1 MALDHDSIK
10 WLASHFGGNVKFDEP
25 MSRHTSL
32 RVGGP
37 AEAFVI
43 PENIEALKGLTKW
56 SWQKKLPYLIVG
68 DGTNLLVK
76 DSGINGIVIVLSK
89 CLKAIAQTGTGADG
103 VIVTAMAGARLRSL
117 CSFALE
123 RGLEGMNFA
132 VGIPGTIGGGIMMNA
147 GTAHGAM
154 ESALESI
161 NVLLPTGRSRRIKR
175 GKLNFSYRNLSLNNE
190 KIDSYQGHPIVLDGC
205 FCLRPSDPE
214 KLKKE
219 AQAILK
225 TRNERQPTGLPSA
238 GCFYKNPVSGKTAG
252 ELIELAGLK
261 GKSIGGAE
269 ISSKHA
275 NFIVNRQRASAADFL
290 ALMELVEETVSKMFD
305 IDLEREV
312 KIVGP

>member
-43 PENIEALKGLTKW
+43 PENIEDLEGLIKW
-56 SWQKKLPYLIVG
+56 SWQHKLPYLIVG

-76 DSGINGIVIVLSK
+76 DSGINGIVVVLTK
-89 CLKAIAQTGTGADG
+89 CLKTIAQTGIGTDG
-103 VIVTAMAGARLRSL
+103 VIVTAMAGARLRNL

-123 RGLEGMNFA
+123 RGLEGINFA

-147 GTAHGAM
+147 GTVHGAI
-154 ESALESI
+154 ENALESI
-161 NVLLPTGRSRRIKR
+161 NVLLPTGRSQRIKR
-175 GKLNFSYRNLSLNNE
+175 EKLNFSYRNLSFNNE
-190 KIDSYQGHPIVLDGC
+190 RLDSYQGHPIVLDGC

-225 TRNERQPTGLPSA
+225 TRKERQPAGLPSA
-238 GCFYKNPVSGKTAG
+238 GCFYKNPVYGKTAG

-275 NFIVNRQRASAADFL
+275 NFIVNRQRASSADFL

>member
-43 PENIEALKGLTKW
+43 PENIEALKGLIKW
-56 SWQKKLPYLIVG
+56 SWQKKIPYLVIG

-76 DSGINGIVIVLSK
+76 DSGINGIVVVLTK
-89 CLKAIAQTGTGADG
+89 CLKTITQTGTGTDG
-103 VIVTAMAGARLRSL
+103 VIVTAMAGARLRNL

-123 RGLEGMNFA
+123 RGLEGINFA

-147 GTAHGAM
+147 GTVHGAM

-175 GKLNFSYRNLSLNNE
+175 EKLNFSYRNLSLNNE
-190 KIDSYQGHPIVLDGC
+190 KIDSCQGQPIVLDGC

-225 TRNERQPTGLPSA
+225 TRKERQPTGLPSA

-290 ALMELVEETVSKMFD
+290 ALMELVEETVSKMFN

>member
-10 WLASHFGGNVKFDEP
+10 WLESHFGGNVKFGEP
-25 MSRHTSL
+25 MSKHTSL

-37 AEAFVI
+37 AEAFVV
-43 PENIEALKGLTKW
+43 PENIEDLKSLIKW
-56 SWQKKLPYLIVG
+56 SWQKKLPYLIIG

-76 DSGINGIVIVLSK
+76 DSGINGIVVVLTK
-89 CLKAIAQTGTGADG
+89 CLKTIAQTEIGTDG
-103 VIVTAMAGARLRSL
+103 VIVTAMAGARLRNL

-123 RGLEGMNFA
+123 RGLEGINFA
-132 VGIPGTIGGGIMMNA
+132 IGIPGTIGGGIMMNA
-147 GTAHGAM
+147 GTAHDAI

-161 NVLLPTGRSRRIKR
+161 NILMPTGKILRIQR
-175 GKLNFSYRNLSLNNE
+175 EKLNFSYRNLSLNNE
-190 KIDSYQGHPIVLDGC
+190 RFDSSLGHPIVLDGY

-214 KLKKE
+214 RLKKE

-225 TRNERQPTGLPSA
+225 TRKERQPTGLPSA

-252 ELIELAGLK
+252 ELIDLAGLK

-305 IDLEREV
+305 INLEREV
-312 KIVGP
+312 KVVGS

>member
-1 MALDHDSIK
+1 MSGAL
-10 WLASHFGGNVKFDEP
+10 
-25 MSRHTSL
+25 L
-32 RVGGP
+32 R
-37 AEAFVI
+37 
-43 PENIEALKGLTKW
+43 N
-56 SWQKKLPYLIVG
+56 
-68 DGTNLLVK
+68 
-76 DSGINGIVIVLSK
+76 
-89 CLKAIAQTGTGADG
+89 
-103 VIVTAMAGARLRSL
+103 L

-123 RGLEGMNFA
+123 RGLEGINFA

-161 NVLLPTGRSRRIKR
+161 NVLLPTGRSHKIKR
-175 GKLNFSYRNLSLNNE
+175 EKLNFSYRNLTLNNE
-190 KIDSYQGHPIVLDGC
+190 RIDSYQGHPIVLDGC

-225 TRNERQPTGLPSA
+225 TRKDRQPTGLPSA
-238 GCFYKNPVSGKTAG
+238 GCFYKNPVYGKTAG

>member
-43 PENIEALKGLTKW
+43 PENIEALKGLIKW
-56 SWQKKLPYLIVG
+56 SWQKKIPYLIVG

-76 DSGINGIVIVLSK
+76 DSGINGIVVVLTK
-89 CLKAIAQTGTGADG
+89 CLKTITQTGTGTDG
-103 VIVTAMAGARLRSL
+103 VIVTAMAGARLRNL

-123 RGLEGMNFA
+123 RGLEGINFA

-147 GTAHGAM
+147 GTAYGAM

-175 GKLNFSYRNLSLNNE
+175 EKLNFSYRNLSLNNE
-190 KIDSYQGHPIVLDGC
+190 KIDSCQGQPIVLDGC

-225 TRNERQPTGLPSA
+225 TRKERQPTGLPSA

-290 ALMELVEETVSKMFD
+290 ALMELVEETVSKMFN

>member
-1 MALDHDSIK
+1 MALDNDSIK

-43 PENIEALKGLTKW
+43 PENIEDLKGLIKW
-56 SWQKKLPYLIVG
+56 SWQHKLPYLIVG
-68 DGTNLLVK
+68 DGTNLIVK
-76 DSGINGIVIVLSK
+76 DSGINGIVVVLTK
-89 CLKAIAQTGTGADG
+89 CLKTIVQTGTGTDG
-103 VIVTAMAGARLRSL
+103 VIVTAMAGARLRNL
-117 CSFALE
+117 CSFAME
-123 RGLEGMNFA
+123 RGLEGINFA

-161 NVLLPTGRSRRIKR
+161 NVLLPTGRSQRIKR
-175 GKLNFSYRNLSLNNE
+175 ENLNFSYRNLSLNNE
-190 KIDSYQGHPIVLDGC
+190 RLDSYQGHPIVLDGC

-225 TRNERQPTGLPSA
+225 TRKERQPAGLPNA
-238 GCFYKNPVSGKTAG
+238 GCFYKNPVYGKTAG

>member
-10 WLASHFGGNVKFDEP
+10 WLTSHFGGNVKFDEP

-43 PENIEALKGLTKW
+43 PENIEDLKGLIKW
-56 SWQKKLPYLIVG
+56 SWQHKLPYLIVG
-68 DGTNLLVK
+68 DGTNLIVK
-76 DSGINGIVIVLSK
+76 DSGINGIVVVLTK
-89 CLKAIAQTGTGADG
+89 CLKTIAQTGTGTDG
-103 VIVTAMAGARLRSL
+103 VIVTAMAGARLRNL

-123 RGLEGMNFA
+123 RGLEGINFA

-147 GTAHGAM
+147 GTVHGAM
-154 ESALESI
+154 ENALESI
-161 NVLLPTGRSRRIKR
+161 NVLLPTGRSQRIKR
-175 GKLNFSYRNLSLNNE
+175 EKLNFSYRNLSFNNE
-190 KIDSYQGHPIVLDGC
+190 RLDSYQGHPIVLDGC

-225 TRNERQPTGLPSA
+225 TRKERQPAGLPSA
-238 GCFYKNPVSGKTAG
+238 GCFYKNPVYGKTAG

>member
-1 MALDHDSIK
+1 MALDNDSIK

-25 MSRHTSL
+25 MSKHTSL

-43 PENIEALKGLTKW
+43 PENIEDLKGLIKW
-56 SWQKKLPYLIVG
+56 SWQHKLPYLIVG

-76 DSGINGIVIVLSK
+76 DSGINGIVAVLTK
-89 CLKAIAQTGTGADG
+89 CLKTIAQTGTVTDG
-103 VIVTAMAGARLRSL
+103 VIVTAMAGARLRNL

-123 RGLEGMNFA
+123 RGLEGINFA

-161 NVLLPTGRSRRIKR
+161 NVLLPTGRSQKIKR
-175 GKLNFSYRNLSLNNE
+175 EKLNFSYRNLSLNNE
-190 KIDSYQGHPIVLDGC
+190 RIDSYQGHPIVLDGC

-225 TRNERQPTGLPSA
+225 TRKERQPTGLPSA
-238 GCFYKNPVSGKTAG
+238 GCFYKNPAYGKTAG
-252 ELIELAGLK
+252 ELIELTGLK

-312 KIVGP
+312 KVVGP

>member
-1 MALDHDSIK
+1 M
-10 WLASHFGGNVKFDEP
+10 
-25 MSRHTSL
+25 
-32 RVGGP
+32 VG
-37 AEAFVI
+37 
-43 PENIEALKGLTKW
+43 
-56 SWQKKLPYLIVG
+56 
-68 DGTNLLVK
+68 
-76 DSGINGIVIVLSK
+76 
-89 CLKAIAQTGTGADG
+89 IAQTGTGTDG
-103 VIVTAMAGARLRSL
+103 VIITAMAGARLRNL

-123 RGLEGMNFA
+123 RGLEGINFA

-147 GTAHGAM
+147 GTVHGAI
-154 ESALESI
+154 ENALESI
-161 NVLLPTGRSRRIKR
+161 NVLLPTGRSKRIKR
-175 GKLNFSYRNLSLNNE
+175 EKLNFSYRNLSFNNE
-190 KIDSYQGHPIVLDGC
+190 RLDSYQGHPIVLDGC

-225 TRNERQPTGLPSA
+225 TRKERQPAGLPSA
-238 GCFYKNPVSGKTAG
+238 GCFYKNPVYGKTAG

>member
-43 PENIEALKGLTKW
+43 PENIEDLKGLIKW
-56 SWQKKLPYLIVG
+56 SWQKKIPYLIIG

-76 DSGINGIVIVLSK
+76 DSGINGIVVVLTK
-89 CLKAIAQTGTGADG
+89 CLKTITQTGTGTDG
-103 VIVTAMAGARLRSL
+103 VIVTAMAGARLRNL

-123 RGLEGMNFA
+123 RGLEGINFA

-175 GKLNFSYRNLSLNNE
+175 EKLNFSYRNLSLNNE
-190 KIDSYQGHPIVLDGC
+190 KIVSCQGQPIVLDGC

-225 TRNERQPTGLPSA
+225 TRKERQPTGLPSA

-252 ELIELAGLK
+252 ELIELSGLK

-290 ALMELVEETVSKMFD
+290 GLMELVEETVSKMFN